1 METALSRI
9 AWRGAQV
16 LALLL
21 AASASG
27 TAGADQAATEGAPSA
42 SPAARRFV
50 NPPGLWT
57 PRGFTHAV
65 VASGTTVFV
74 SGQVAYDAKGE
85 LVGKGDLRAQTKQ
98 VYENLKLALVAAG
111 ASFADVVRSNAYV
124 VNLKREDLAVI
135 REVRSGYLPAQ
146 GPPAST
152 VVGVAALANPECLIE
167 IEVTAV
173 MK

>member
-1 METALSRI
+1 MEMALPRI
-9 AWRGAQV
+9 APRGAQV
-16 LALLL
+16 MAVLL
-21 AASASG
+21 AASAG
-27 TAGADQAATEGAPSA
+27 GAAGAEQPSTERAASA
-42 SPAARRFV
+42 RPAARSFV

-65 VASGTTVFV
+65 VASGTVFV
-74 SGQVAYDAKGE
+74 SGQVACDPKGE

-98 VYENLKLALVAAG
+98 VYENLKLALEASG
-111 ASFADVVRSNAYV
+111 ATFADVVRSNAYV

-135 REVRSGYLPAQ
+135 REVRSGYLSAQ

-152 VVGVAALANPECLIE
+152 IVGVAALANPECLIE

-173 MK
+173 VK